1 MPRHCAPS
9 KEKESS
15 DSWAAAHGVPL
26 PWAEER
32 RSRGEKENRKARGE
46 ERRGE
51 ERTGDGRG
59 AEEGREEVRRR
70 EGEEEEEK

>member
-1 MPRHCAPS
+1 MPRHCVPS

-15 DSWAAAHGVPL
+15 DSSAAAHGVSL

-51 ERTGDGRG
+51 ERTGEQRK
-59 AEEGREEVRRR
+59 
-70 EGEEEEEK
+70 GEKR